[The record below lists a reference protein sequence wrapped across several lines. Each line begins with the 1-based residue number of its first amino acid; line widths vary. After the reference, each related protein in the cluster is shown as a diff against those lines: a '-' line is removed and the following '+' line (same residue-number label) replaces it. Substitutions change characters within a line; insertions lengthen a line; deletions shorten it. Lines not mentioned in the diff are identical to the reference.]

1 MYMKRK
7 TINDFKPEQIW
18 EAIIMLFSGD
28 IEKFESHCMIEYEW
42 TEYKCMSEIIQTLS
56 DDAFKKEVEFVFSL
70 EDIKDMELWLN
81 EEYEY

>member
-18 EAIIMLFSGD
+18 EAITLFRGD
-28 IEKFESHCMIEYEW
+28 VEKFELHCMIEYEW
-42 TEYKCMSEIIQTLS
+42 AEYKCMSEIIQTLS
-56 DDAFKKEVEFVFSL
+56 DDAFKKEVEFVFSQ

-81 EEYEY
+81 EEYEQD